1 MIIGV
6 HHTALSVPDIDA
18 AVAFYNG
25 VLGFE
30 IVSQGGWEKGYTAAD
45 NIIGLR
51 DSVSKTAMLKGPNVF
66 LEFFQFVEPAGE
78 EQDPDHPM
86 NNHGITHFCLQV
98 KDIQFE
104 YERLKEAGMRFHCEP
119 QDLGATSATYGRD
132 PFGNVI
138 ELYEVF
144 DDSVAHIPIEA

>member
-86 NNHGITHFCLQV
+86 NNHGITHF
-98 KDIQFE
+98 
-104 YERLKEAGMRFHCEP
+104 
-119 QDLGATSATYGRD
+119 
-132 PFGNVI
+132 
-138 ELYEVF
+138 
-144 DDSVAHIPIEA
+144 